1 MQPYWPDDS
10 FGVFLSTKAA
20 PTLARIAPYAE
31 RAKVVAAPVARRLGR
46 TLGSSSFAAA
56 ARCGLLGE
64 GEGGEAGG
72 APVGGAAG
80 AAGAAGSGGQEC
92 GMACTAARGAG
103 GARGSAHPAEVRLL
117 ELHPLALPLHSP
129 CTPLALPLHSPCTPV
144 ALPLHYPYGPLT
156 CPVHALTRPSPPP
169 LTRPLHA
176 PYTPP
181 YTPFTGELRAAPLS
195 N

>member
-80 AAGAAGSGGQEC
+80 AAGAAGSGGLEC

-129 CTPLALPLHSPCTPV
+129 CTPLALPLH
-144 ALPLHYPYGPLT
+144 YPYVPLT
-156 CPVHALTRPSPPP
+156 CPYTPSPGPRPP